1 MQRIQP
7 SEIHGQNVLFSALNW
22 GYGHVMRSLVLLK
35 KLEKHGNKLYVVG
48 TEEQITLF
56 KTEGLEASYIHLEG
70 YPFQFGGK
78 GNFSLDLFKNR
89 SALKQHFVREQKNV
103 EQLCADFAIDLVI
116 ADQSL
121 GFFSRKAPSILI
133 THQVQLPLSWWEKP
147 AQVFY
152 NKQLK
157 NFHQIWIPDFEP
169 PNNLAGKLSYT
180 KRKNAR
186 YIGPLSRFDAVPKFN
201 KKYDVGILVTGPQP
215 YAEEFFREMCGR
227 FENSVEHVFI
237 IYNGTN
243 LRTFKNIVI
252 FQHQATADMAE
263 LLCSAKLLI
272 TRSGYST
279 LMDLNALGISNVELH
294 ATPGQAEQLYLL
306 ERWMKVKLK

>member
-22 GYGHVMRSLVLLK
+22 GYGHVMRSLVLLQ

-133 THQVQLPLSWWEKP
+133 THQVQLPLRWWEKP

-157 NFHQIWIPDFEP
+157 NFQQIWIPDFEP

-215 YAEEFFREMCGR
+215 YAEKFFREMCGR

-252 FQHQATADMAE
+252 FQHQATAEMAE

-294 ATPGQAEQLYLL
+294 ATPGQAEQLYLKKKWL
-306 ERWMKVKLK
+306 SSKP

>member
-7 SEIHGQNVLFSALNW
+7 SEIHGQNILFSALNW

-35 KLEKHGNKLYVVG
+35 KLVKQGNKLYVVG
-48 TEEQITLF
+48 TDEQITLF
-56 KTEGLEASYIHLEG
+56 KTEGLEASYIHQEG
-70 YPFQFGGK
+70 YPFQFGGN
-78 GNFSLDLFKNR
+78 GNFSLDLFKNL

-121 GFFSRKAPSILI
+121 GVFSRKVPSILI
-133 THQVQLPLSWWEKP
+133 THQLNLPLSWWEKP
-147 AQVFY
+147 AQAFY

-157 NFHQIWIPDFEP
+157 NFQQIWIPDQAP
-169 PNNLAGKLSYT
+169 PNNLAGRLSET
-180 KRKNAR
+180 NRKNVT
-186 YIGPLSRFDAVPKFN
+186 YIGWLSRFTEIPKVDKQF
-201 KKYDVGILVTGPQP
+201 DVGVLVTGPQP
-215 YAEEFFREMCGR
+215 YAQQFFEEMCKR
-227 FENSVEHVFI
+227 FENSPEKVFI

-243 LRTFKNIVI
+243 LRTHKNIVI
-252 FQHQATADMAE
+252 FQHQATAEMAE

-279 LMDLNALGISNVELH
+279 LMDLYALGIRNVELH
-294 ATPGQAEQLYLL
+294 ATPGQAEQLYLKKNWL
-306 ERWMKVKLK
+306 SSKP

>member
-35 KLEKHGNKLYVVG
+35 KLEKQGNKLYVVG

-70 YPFQFGGK
+70 YPFQFGGQ

-89 SALKQHFVREQKNV
+89 SALKQHFVREQKKV

-133 THQVQLPLSWWEKP
+133 THQVQLPLRWWEKP

-157 NFHQIWIPDFEP
+157 NFQHIWIPDFEP

-186 YIGPLSRFDAVPKFN
+186 YIGTLSRFDAAPKIE

-215 YAEEFFREMCGR
+215 YAEQYFQQMCER
-227 FENSVEHVFI
+227 FENSGEHVFI

-243 LRTFKNIVI
+243 LRTFKNIEL
-252 FQHQATADMAE
+252 FQHKATAEMAE

-294 ATPGQAEQLYLL
+294 ATPGQAEQEYLKKNWL
-306 ERWMKVKLK
+306 SSKP